1 MKIIITSALV
11 LIVTWIALAFIYD
24 IFFKSLMIVLL
35 FLCIVIIIHIT
46 ITFVRSGNC

>member
-1 MKIIITSALV
+1 
-11 LIVTWIALAFIYD
+11 
-24 IFFKSLMIVLL
+24 MIVLL